1 MFTAINITEAVVQR
15 CSIKKM
21 FLEISQNPQEIT
33 CARASFLIKFIKK
46 ETLEQVFSCEFCEIS
61 RNIFSYRT
69 ARVAASDI
77 NNMYNVR
84 ASIHIQNSG

>member
-1 MFTAINITEAVVQR
+1 
-15 CSIKKM
+15 M
-21 FLEISQNPQEIT
+21 FLEISQNPQEIA

-69 ARVAASDI
+69 GRVAGSDI
-77 NNMYNVR
+77 NNMHNVK